1 MRYDRRVQNQCVQG
15 HIYRK
20 GRYVIKQCTEM
31 YFIMMKS
38 SFKIHNN
45 ITLHYMYTVLS
56 FFSALFV
63 SFWESHCL
71 NLIQVW
77 KFPKYLRLSLP
88 SGLPPTMS
96 YMMQPDKQYA
106 CTESINVTQRGTRAT
121 CTYTHTHHY
130 ILEGFMI
137 RRPHFT
143 ALQKPSTPNHTCSA
157 TRLSM

>member
-1 MRYDRRVQNQCVQG
+1 MRYDRKVENQCVQG

-20 GRYVIKQCTEM
+20 GRYVIKQCTEI

-121 CTYTHTHHY
+121 CTYTHTS
-130 ILEGFMI
+130 L
-137 RRPHFT
+137 HFGR
-143 ALQKPSTPNHTCSA
+143 LYDSPSTFYCTAKAIHSKPHLLCNT
-157 TRLSM
+157 T